1 VRLYE
6 RFLKRHSIT
15 TVDDYFMF
23 LGQAYPLGF
32 QSSMKPGNEEKPP
45 SGFDAYAEQMFKSH
59 PVVYRAEAFRKAV
72 FSQGRYKWR
81 NVATLELFGNR
92 DLRLLERPWPGARTA
107 QLNARMLLHGDLA
120 GNSYVRRGADRLH
133 FMRPDLTTI
142 VLGSQLEPDDQA
154 GVAED
159 VETVGF
165 LYSPRR
171 GERGRMYLPD
181 EVSHFAPMPDPQ
193 ANYRG
198 MSWLTPV
205 IREIQADNASTDHK
219 LKYFTN
225 AATPNLAIKF
235 DAAQTK
241 EQVQGFK
248 ELLEEEQRG
257 LANAYRTLYLG
268 GGADTTVIGSNLQE
282 LDFKNVQGKAETR
295 ILMAAGVHPVLAG
308 ASEGMQG
315 SSLNA
320 GNYNQVRRNFS
331 DIDLQDLF
339 EEAASSL
346 EVLVRRPDDAE
357 LTVDSRH
364 IPFLQDDQKDQSEIQ
379 ANQAAALRQLSD
391 GGWQPDAAVEF
402 ITTNDPKKL
411 IGNHTGLLPV
421 QVQPPGSTQGDSDG

>member
-1 VRLYE
+1 
-6 RFLKRHSIT
+6 
-15 TVDDYFMF
+15 
-23 LGQAYPLGF
+23 
-32 QSSMKPGNEEKPP
+32 
-45 SGFDAYAEQMFKSH
+45 
-59 PVVYRAEAFRKAV
+59 
-72 FSQGRYKWR
+72 
-81 NVATLELFGNR
+81 
-92 DLRLLERPWPGARTA
+92 
-107 QLNARMLLHGDLA
+107 
-120 GNSYVRRGADRLH
+120 
-133 FMRPDLTTI
+133 
-142 VLGSQLEPDDQA
+142 
-154 GVAED
+154 
-159 VETVGF
+159 
-165 LYSPRR
+165 
-171 GERGRMYLPD
+171 MYLPD